1 VFAVSGTYSHRSNV
15 AAQHDRERGPACT
28 HVEHAHPSTVSE
40 PSHEKRSARHLTT
53 GGYSACIQEGS
64 VLAKVIDTGNV
75 HRLLDYS

>member
-1 VFAVSGTYSHRSNV
+1 MH
-15 AAQHDRERGPACT
+15 ACG
-28 HVEHAHPSTVSE
+28 ACPSVSE

-53 GGYSACIQEGS
+53 GGYMYSACIQEGS